1 MSKIR
6 YYVNIDVLK
15 NLYYALIYPFLTYGV
30 IAYGNTYPTT
40 LKPIYILQKKA
51 LQMMTFFKFDEHS
64 SPIFKLLNIIK
75 IFYLVTLHITVFMYK
90 FHHDLLPAAFN
101 NYFIPVNRIYTY
113 STRSAAKQSYYL
125 PKARTNY
132 GIFNIRFQG
141 PKIWNATEEHIK
153 SPYLTKFK
161 EKLKKIVLRQILVN
175 LNV

>member
-1 MSKIR
+1 
-6 YYVNIDVLK
+6 
-15 NLYYALIYPFLTYGV
+15 
-30 IAYGNTYPTT
+30 
-40 LKPIYILQKKA
+40 
-51 LQMMTFFKFDEHS
+51 MMTFFKFDEHS